1 MADSDAGVLAC
12 ASASEALSLCM
23 RAQGCDTCRFPFE
36 SLCGR
41 GPCGGGGRWGW
52 DEVDRLLKEDAAA
65 PPSQPAAYPAAPAVA
80 DAAFAAAV
88 QSGWV
93 LAAACL
99 LPHLSSS
106 AVAEAVDQARLL
118 ELASW
123 ARGGVV
129 AAEEAALE
137 AACAAAGIACG
148 KQERALCGRRV
159 AVLQL
164 DTMLP
169 GELTDL
175 DTLLVRQAEGGLEEE
190 EVLLPPSVVR
200 RLALENAEGP

>member
-1 MADSDAGVLAC
+1 MADSDTDVLAC
-12 ASASEALSLCM
+12 ASASDALSLCVGV
-23 RAQGCDTCRFPFE
+23 QGSGSCRFPFE
-36 SLCGR
+36 RLCGR
-41 GPCGGGGRWGW
+41 GRCGGGGRWGW
-52 DEVDRLLKEDAAA
+52 DEVDRLLKDDAA
-65 PPSQPAAYPAAPAVA
+65 AAPAVA
-80 DAAFAAAV
+80 DTAFAAAV
-88 QSGWV
+88 QGGWV
-93 LAAACL
+93 LATACL

-129 AAEEAALE
+129 AAEVAALE
-137 AACAAAGIACG
+137 AACAGAGIACG
-148 KQERALCGRRV
+148 EQERALCGRRV

-175 DTLLVRQAEGGLEEE
+175 DTLLVRRDEGGVGEE
-190 EVLLPPSVVR
+190 
-200 RLALENAEGP
+200 